1 MRAPAENGLTHGTFS
16 EILICIQ
23 MRLFMGFSGPA
34 LAVVLLVSSSSVYA
48 RDVQVGA
55 TTVTVE
61 APFGFCELDK
71 TKTFDTSWQTSA
83 TNLLKAS
90 SIQLVAGFPD
100 CKELKQSRSTGQLI
114 LNKFFVSAY
123 APAIGTASAASTVET
138 CNQIRAMGDYSA
150 ESKSVVQDAVKKY
163 SSSTSLDSKLLG
175 ILEEVAGQVCYVA
188 TLQKI
193 KTNKGDVVTLLVLI
207 AVTAVRKDLI
217 YLYLNVP
224 YTDAGSIPAALADLK
239 VLYSD
244 FAAANK

>member
-1 MRAPAENGLTHGTFS
+1 
-16 EILICIQ
+16 
-23 MRLFMGFSGPA
+23 MGFFMRFTGPA
-34 LAVVLLVSSSSVYA
+34 LAVVLLVSSCSVYA

-55 TTVTVE
+55 TTVSVE
-61 APFGFCELDK
+61 APFGYCELDK

-90 SIQLVAGFPD
+90 SIELVAGFPN
-100 CKELKQSRSTGQLI
+100 CKELQQARSSGQLI

-123 APAIGTASAASTVET
+123 EPVIGKASAASTVET

-150 ESKSVVQDAVKKY
+150 ESKSMVQDAVKKY

-175 ILEEVAGQVCYVA
+175 VVEEVPSEVCYVA

-193 KTNKGDVVTLLVLI
+193 KTNKGEVVTLLVLI
-207 AVTAVRKDLI
+207 GITTVRTDLI

-224 YTDAGSIPAALADLK
+224 YADASSIPGALADLK

>member
-1 MRAPAENGLTHGTFS
+1 MRF
-16 EILICIQ
+16 I
-23 MRLFMGFSGPA
+23 GPA
-34 LAVVLLVSSSSVYA
+34 LAVVLLVSSSPVCA

-55 TTVTVE
+55 TTISVA

-71 TKTFDTSWQTSA
+71 TNTFDSSWQTSA

-138 CNQIRAMGDYSA
+138 CKQIRAMGDYSA
-150 ESKSVVQDAVKKY
+150 ESKSVVQEAVKKY

-224 YTDAGSIPAALADLK
+224 YADAGSIPAALADLK
-239 VLYSD
+239 ILYSD

>member
-1 MRAPAENGLTHGTFS
+1 MRFT
-16 EILICIQ
+16 
-23 MRLFMGFSGPA
+23 GPA
-34 LAVVLLVSSSSVYA
+34 LAVGLLVSSSSVYA
-48 RDVQVGA
+48 RDVQVGN
-55 TTVTVE
+55 TTVSVE

-90 SIQLVAGFPD
+90 SIQLIAGFPN
-100 CKELKQSRSTGQLI
+100 CKELQQARSSGQLI

-123 APAIGTASAASTVET
+123 EPVIGKASAASTIET

-150 ESKSVVQDAVKKY
+150 ETKSVVQDAVKKY

-175 ILEEVAGQVCYVA
+175 VLEEVAGQVCYVA

-193 KTNKGDVVTLLVLI
+193 KTNKSEIVTLLVLI
-207 AVTAVRKDLI
+207 AITTVRTDLI

-224 YTDAGSIPAALADLK
+224 YADASSIPAALADLK

>member
-1 MRAPAENGLTHGTFS
+1 MRADENGLTRLTFS
-16 EILICIQ
+16 ETLIWIQ
-23 MRLFMGFSGPA
+23 MRLFMRFTGPA

-48 RDVQVGA
+48 RDVQVGN

-71 TKTFDTSWQTSA
+71 TKTFDSSWQTSA

-90 SIQLVAGFPD
+90 SIQLIAGFPN
-100 CKELKQSRSTGQLI
+100 CKELQQARSSGQLI

-123 APAIGTASAASTVET
+123 EPVIANASAASTTET

-150 ESKSVVQDAVKKY
+150 ETKSVVQDAVKKY

-193 KTNKGDVVTLLVLI
+193 KTNKGEVVTLLVLI
-207 AVTAVRKDLI
+207 AITSVRTDLI

-224 YTDAGSIPAALADLK
+224 YADASSIPGALADLK